1 MNNYHIYDEIGRG
14 KSSVVYKGRKKK
26 TIEYLAVKS
35 VEKSRRTKI
44 LNEVR
49 IMHTLDHEN
58 ILKFYNWYETKNHL
72 WIIFE
77 YCAGGSLL
85 TLIEQDKKINEQ
97 AVRSFGFDLVRA
109 LLYLHSFGIIYSDL
123 KPSNIL
129 FTEYG
134 QLKLSDFGLAT
145 RILDL
150 VQDKDLNSKKGTPF
164 YMAPELFQEEGVH
177 SFYSDLWSLG
187 CVLFEL
193 ASGQPPFASTS
204 FQELVA
210 KIVSEPTPSLPDMS
224 GDFNDLVA
232 DLLHKEPSKRISWE
246 ELINH
251 PVWERR
257 GANLEVDL
265 PAQPLYEK
273 YLRSKGLAQRVA
285 SISVPVSGSSGLCRP
300 LDVDVL
306 RISQNLQK
314 NMLRESLVGGYVI
327 QSANGN
333 DVKLSDKDQVVDFGE
348 YRPEDVEEN
357 AERLLSDKECAEEE
371 ADISEDDLPAPKKE
385 FRPATIQSKP
395 REATE
400 ALEEEKS
407 SHHRANSAQT
417 GSHSR
422 PSPKPPLLQEM
433 IFHTSDFTVK
443 PIIGNREMEKPP
455 DLNFATQG
463 LGLTP
468 WSSEDIL
475 ANSETVSLEEHF
487 NEIYAALTSSST
499 SADKTNLLNY
509 FEGIIINAA
518 VANKLINSV
527 FIGVF
532 VKLLKSGRSVSVKV
546 RVCSIIGQMIRHATL
561 INQDL
566 SGSGLCQIL
575 TDQLRD
581 KTDKIRRKA
590 MAALGEYLFYAAT
603 QMDEGTGADWEIPN
617 SLYGTVVKISK
628 SPDDEILRFYA
639 CKTIENICAQSKKA
653 GSKFANS
660 EVAQNL
666 LSIFTTS
673 KSESLRFSAIIGLSH
688 VLRLNS
694 ALTALVL
701 EKLPLKAITL
711 KLSEDQ
717 QRVQQALLTIVL
729 CACANN
735 MSKFL
740 TSMADDKAFVK
751 SITDLMDSSVIVI
764 RGKALLIMSYLV
776 KVSAKALAKIVDHR
790 FIGVLDKNLKETFKY
805 IQGCLHYLLE
815 SLSEV
820 TITVIKQLYEDLAGH
835 SASSLVSVAP
845 TIQQVL
851 MSNAVRSKFYYPTCI
866 KYLCDLVKLCSSLP
880 TDVSQQ
886 VLAVVEAFS
895 SHTRTLGQYAENII
909 SNMLPAILELR
920 SSNDTDIRFR
930 SLKVFSDIVI
940 TFMCDDGIYDQGN
953 LSKITTKMLND
964 LVVKLLIP
972 ALGDYLQDQDPIPLY
987 ALKLLSAIVERC
999 IAFLRIV
1006 KLQGLF
1012 PVLLENF
1019 QGSNPKLNLHLVSIV
1034 KKIIESQENTLEELV
1049 QMGVIFKVNSVM
1061 KVIFDQDW
1069 CVEKMLDILY
1079 ELLFLA
1085 ADSLRGKK
1093 SNQDFTVLK
1102 LTESLSENFTLCTRI
1117 LKFVNEPV
1125 RNN

>member
-35 VEKSRRTKI
+35 VEKSRRNKI

-85 TLIEQDKKINEQ
+85 ALIEQDKKINEQ
-97 AVRSFGFDLVRA
+97 AVRSFGFDLIRA
-109 LLYLHSFGIIYSDL
+109 LLYLHSSGIIYSDL

-134 QLKLSDFGLAT
+134 LLKLSDFGLAT

-164 YMAPELFQEEGVH
+164 YMAPELFQDEGVH

-193 ASGQPPFASTS
+193 ASGQPPFVSTY

-210 KIVSEPTPSLPDMS
+210 KIVSEPTPNLPEMS
-224 GDFNDLVA
+224 KDFNNLVA
-232 DLLHKEPSKRISWE
+232 DLLQKEPSKRISWE
-246 ELINH
+246 ELVNH

-257 GANLEVDL
+257 GGSLEVDL

-273 YLRSKGLAQRVA
+273 YLRSKGLVQRIA
-285 SISVPVSGSSGLCRP
+285 AGFGGSGVCRP
-300 LDVDVL
+300 LEVDVL

-314 NMLRESLVGGYVI
+314 NMLRESLVGGYVV
-327 QSANGN
+327 QAANGN
-333 DVKLSDKDQVVDFGE
+333 DVKLGDKDQVVDFGE
-348 YRPEDVEEN
+348 HCPEDMEEN
-357 AERLLSDKECAEEE
+357 AEKYLNDKEFVEEE
-371 ADISEDDLPAPKKE
+371 AEVSEEEVPVQKKD
-385 FRPATIQSKP
+385 FRPATIQSQP
-395 REATE
+395 RETTE
-400 ALEEEKS
+400 ILEEEKPG
-407 SHHRANSAQT
+407 HHRANSAQT
-417 GSHSR
+417 GSHSK

-443 PIIGNREMEKPP
+443 PIIGNREMEKAS
-455 DLNFATQG
+455 DLAFVTHN

-475 ANSETVSLEEHF
+475 ANSENTSLEKHF
-487 NEIYAALTSSST
+487 SEIYAALTSQGT
-499 SADKTNLLNY
+499 SADKTNLLTY

-518 VANKLINSV
+518 VANKLINSA

-532 VKLLKSGRSVSVKV
+532 IKLLSSGRSASVKV

-566 SGSGLCQIL
+566 SSSGLCQIL

-581 KTDKIRRKA
+581 KTDKIKRKA

-617 SLYGTVVKISK
+617 SLYATVIKISK

-660 EVAQNL
+660 EVTQNL
-666 LSIFTTS
+666 LSIFTTN

-688 VLRLNS
+688 LVRLNS
-694 ALTALVL
+694 ALIPLIL
-701 EKLPLKAITL
+701 EKLPLKTMSL

-717 QRVQQALLTIVL
+717 QRAQQALLTIIL
-729 CACANN
+729 GACGSST
-735 MSKFL
+735 SKFL
-740 TSMADDKAFVK
+740 TSMVEDKAFVK
-751 SITDLMDSSVIVI
+751 TIADFMESSVIVI
-764 RGKALLIMSYLV
+764 RGKAMLIMSYLV
-776 KVSAKALAKIVDHR
+776 KVSAKALVKILDHK
-790 FIGVLDKNLKETFKY
+790 FVGVLDKNIKETFKY

-815 SLSEV
+815 SLSEITV
-820 TITVIKQLYEDLAGH
+820 TVIKQMYEDLAGTG
-835 SASSLVSVAP
+835 ASSLVAVVP

-851 MSNAVRSKFYYPTCI
+851 MSNAVRSKFYYPPCI
-866 KYLCDLVKLCSSLP
+866 KYLCDLVKLCNTLA
-880 TDVSQQ
+880 TEVSQQ
-886 VLAVVEAFS
+886 ILAVVEAFS

-909 SNMLPAILELR
+909 STMLPAILELR
-920 SSNDTDIRFR
+920 NSNDTDIRFR

-940 TFMCDDGIYDQGN
+940 TFMGDDAIYDQNN

-964 LVVKLLIP
+964 VLVKLLIP
-972 ALGDYLQDQDPIPLY
+972 SLGNYLQDQDPIPLY
-987 ALKLLSAIVERC
+987 ALKLLSGIVERC

-1049 QMGVIFKVNSVM
+1049 QMGVIVKVNSVM
-1061 KVIFDQDW
+1061 RIIFEQDW
-1069 CVEKMLDILY
+1069 CVEKILDILY

-1085 ADSLRGKK
+1085 ADGLRGKK
-1093 SNQDFTVLK
+1093 SNQDFSVLK

-1117 LKFVNEPV
+1117 LTFVNEPV
-1125 RNN
+1125 SNN